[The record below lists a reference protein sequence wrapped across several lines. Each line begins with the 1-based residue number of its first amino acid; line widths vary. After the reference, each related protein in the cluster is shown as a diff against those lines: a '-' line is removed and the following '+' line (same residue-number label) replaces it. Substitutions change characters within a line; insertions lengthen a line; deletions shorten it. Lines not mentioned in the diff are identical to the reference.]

1 MEKKGRWVDLQLE
14 VRSRI
19 SCLQNILGDILIRN
33 EQRQSF
39 TLKDSNEKARLSAN
53 WLTIVASIFLPLTLG
68 TSLLSMNTRPAELGA
83 LWYDWVGICLIVGF
97 TILVAYYTFQA
108 IETFRVSIGP
118 DIVRF
123 KWFMKGDFLFKPNSV
138 TFFVLRWFSTLLA
151 LEALVVL
158 VSFLI
163 SIFKDMKLGLQ
174 VLRYSVSGVAAILAL
189 LVVYIL
195 IRLIWEVSKHRKWW
209 LLAMAVKAFFQGYRK
224 KISRRKEEKKLEKR
238 REMAARRAVFVDGL
252 LGRRPLRRANRA
264 HGPP

>member
-1 MEKKGRWVDLQLE
+1 
-14 VRSRI
+14 
-19 SCLQNILGDILIRN
+19 
-33 EQRQSF
+33 
-39 TLKDSNEKARLSAN
+39 
-53 WLTIVASIFLPLTLG
+53 
-68 TSLLSMNTRPAELGA
+68 
-83 LWYDWVGICLIVGF
+83 
-97 TILVAYYTFQA
+97 
-108 IETFRVSIGP
+108 
-118 DIVRF
+118 
-123 KWFMKGDFLFKPNSV
+123 MKGDFLFKPNSV

-224 KISRRKEEKKLEKR
+224 KISRRKEKKKLEKR